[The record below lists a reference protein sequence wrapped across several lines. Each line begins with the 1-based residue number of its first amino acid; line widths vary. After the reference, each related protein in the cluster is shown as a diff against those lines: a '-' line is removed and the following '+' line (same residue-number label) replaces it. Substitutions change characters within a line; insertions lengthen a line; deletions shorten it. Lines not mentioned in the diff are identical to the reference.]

1 MSGCE
6 DLKGK
11 LQRHLEKESREGQSG
26 SGLLRDVKQEAA
38 KAGVC

>member
-11 LQRHLEKESREGQSG
+11 LQRHLEKEPGEGQSG
-26 SGLLRDVKQEAA
+26 NGIVEGCQARSS
-38 KAGVC
+38 